1 LVSEIRGQAHY
12 NQLLAELFVG
22 LMVLGY
28 LYFLTTRQ
36 RREESEDEVMR
47 GPFEIVAD
55 ELGTVK

>member
-1 LVSEIRGQAHY
+1 
-12 NQLLAELFVG
+12 LAELFVG